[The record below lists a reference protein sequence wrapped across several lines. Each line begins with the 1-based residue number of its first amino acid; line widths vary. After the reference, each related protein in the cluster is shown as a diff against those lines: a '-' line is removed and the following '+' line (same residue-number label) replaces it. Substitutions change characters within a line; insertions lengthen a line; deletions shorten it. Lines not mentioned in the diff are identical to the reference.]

1 MPRQDA
7 LGQRGGRLGVEA
19 RQFVHIVVKGA
30 RGQPLFAAARAEQD
44 ERLAAG
50 QVGQQAAQRGSF
62 GFRQRVLDGQV
73 SAGDGLD
80 VVQQQQVAVGAQL
93 PGQHGLLRLEV
104 EGDKVPVVGGRHEQ
118 RLGHG
123 VHDLLARPGPLVVAE
138 VEHVLHEAGR
148 LPPGS
153 QVVQQHG
160 LACAAH
166 AAHEQEVAAQQE
178 ALFDLHSSSS
188 TVWPK

>member
-1 MPRQDA
+1 VPRQDA
-7 LGQRGGRLGVEA
+7 LGQRRGRLGVEA

-30 RGQPLFAAARAEQD
+30 RGQPLFATARAEQD

-62 GFRQRVLDGQV
+62 GFWQRVLDGQV
-73 SAGDGLD
+73 SAGDGLQ
-80 VVQQQQVAVGAQL
+80 VVQQQQVARRPQSL
-93 PGQHGLLRLEV
+93 RQHGLLRLEV
-104 EGDKVPVVGGRHEQ
+104 EGDKVPVIGGRGEQ
-118 RLGHG
+118 RLGDG
-123 VHDLLARPGPLVVAE
+123 VHDLLARPGPLVVAK

-166 AAHEQEVAAQQE
+166 AAHEQEVAAQQQ

-188 TVWPK
+188 TVWLK